1 MKTTNQFIES
11 QQELGREQLLTFYD
25 FGNDGNFYFHPE
37 KLDTLIN
44 QIIKNTGEELMRRAE
59 GEKFKEFEYEHTH
72 PNEIGVDMGNGYEKR
87 IEKGQTETL
96 THRLTEEEES
106 HNQAIDTLKKHI
118 TQLTGVE

>member
-1 MKTTNQFIES
+1 MTNKPTNQFIES

-44 QIIKNTGEELMRRAE
+44 QIIQNTGEELLRRAE
-59 GEKFKEFEYEHTH
+59 GEKKDIPTRQIHWLKTINKTNRRYARKKAEA
-72 PNEIGVDMGNGYEKR
+72 
-87 IEKGQTETL
+87 
-96 THRLTEEEES
+96 

-118 TQLTGVE
+118 TSITGVE